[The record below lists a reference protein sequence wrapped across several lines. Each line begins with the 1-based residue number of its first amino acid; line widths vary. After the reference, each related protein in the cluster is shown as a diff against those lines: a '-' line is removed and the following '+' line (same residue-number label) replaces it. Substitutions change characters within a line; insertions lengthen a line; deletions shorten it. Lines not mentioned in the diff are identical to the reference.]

1 MAKDCIGS
9 SYNLTKL
16 KIKMPPE
23 MEMDYKIL
31 TLLTLFTFYTIYIA
45 STVHTVYTG
54 YTVYIAPTAHTAY
67 TV

>member
-45 STVHTVYTG
+45 STVHTVYS
-54 YTVYIAPTAHTAY
+54 V
-67 TV
+67 